1 MRSMLDDHP
10 VPPAPAPE
18 PVVDGPSA
26 SHRSWGFTELL
37 GDV

>member
-10 VPPAPAPE
+10 VPPARE

-26 SHRSWGFTELL
+26 CHRSWGFTELV